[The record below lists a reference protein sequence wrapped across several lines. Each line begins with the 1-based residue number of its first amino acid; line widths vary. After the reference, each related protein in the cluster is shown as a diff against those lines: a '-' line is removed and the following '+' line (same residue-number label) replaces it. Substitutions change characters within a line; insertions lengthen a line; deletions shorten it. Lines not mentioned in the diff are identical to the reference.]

1 MSMSSKYPGKCKLCK
16 VAFTAG
22 TTIYK
27 EADHWCSVQECAK
40 KSMTQSTPD
49 IPQPTK
55 RVTPAATTDSAFIR
69 DATVKLYA
77 INQQVQE
84 TLKAIG
90 ETDIN
95 GGMVGQFTKIIYHE
109 MMKKETGK

>member
-27 EADHWCSVQECAK
+27 ETDHWCSVQECAK

-69 DATVKLYA
+69 DTTVKLYA
-77 INQQVQE
+77 INQQVQQ
-84 TLKAIG
+84 TLKNLG
-90 ETDIN
+90 ETHPD
-95 GGMVGQFTKIIYHE
+95 GGMIGQFTRIIYDE
-109 MMKKETGK
+109 LNKAESK